1 MLKVERIDVFYGEF
15 QAIFGLDL
23 NVAEKETVITV
34 GPNGAG
40 KSTLLKA
47 VTGLKPPKNGKITF
61 LGRSIERL
69 PAHRIVELGISHV
82 PEGGKIFPQLTVFE
96 NLKIGSFIK
105 RARDSFGRSLDE
117 IYQLFP
123 RLGERQHQLAD
134 TLSGGERQMLA
145 IARSLMSRPR
155 LVLLDEPS
163 SGLAPLIVSSL
174 FEFVGKIKSQGYSIL
189 MVEQNVRKALQLCDR
204 AYLLESGMVR
214 LQGDRDS
221 FSHEDYI
228 RQAYI
233 GI

>member
-1 MLKVERIDVFYGEF
+1 VLEIESIDVFYGEF
-15 QAIFGLDL
+15 QAIFSLDL
-23 NVAEKETVITV
+23 NVGEQETVITV

-47 VTGLKPPKNGKITF
+47 ITGIQPPKQGSIRL

-69 PAHRIVELGISHV
+69 AAHKIVELGIAHV

-96 NLKIGSFIK
+96 NLKIGSFVK
-105 RARDSFGRSLDE
+105 RARNDFRQALEE
-117 IYQLFP
+117 IYGLFP
-123 RLGERQHQLAD
+123 RLRERHHQLAD

-145 IARSLMSRPR
+145 IARSLMSRPK
-155 LVLLDEPS
+155 LILLDEPS
-163 SGLAPLIVSSL
+163 SGLAPLIVSLL
-174 FEFVGKIKSQGYSIL
+174 FDFVNKIKSQGYSIL

-204 AYLLESGMVR
+204 AYLLESGRVK
-214 LQGDRDS
+214 LTGDRDS
-221 FSHEDYI
+221 FSQESSV

>member
-1 MLKVERIDVFYGEF
+1 MLEVERIDVFYGGF
-15 QAIFGLDL
+15 QAIFGLDMK
-23 NVAEKETVITV
+23 VTEGETVITV

-47 VTGLKPPKNGKITF
+47 ITGIHPPRSGRIMF
-61 LGRSIERL
+61 LGEPIEKL
-69 PAHRIVELGISHV
+69 PAHKIVERGITQV
-82 PEGGKIFPQLTVFE
+82 PEGGRIFPELTVFE
-96 NLKIGSFIK
+96 NLKIGSFVR
-105 RARDSFGRSLDE
+105 RARDEFGRALEE

-123 RLGERQHQLAD
+123 RLKERHRQVAD

-155 LVLLDEPS
+155 LILLDEPS
-163 SGLAPLIVSSL
+163 SGLAPMIVSLL
-174 FEFVGKIKSQGYSIL
+174 FDFVGKIKEQGYSIL

-204 AYLLESGMVR
+204 AYLLESGTVK
-214 LQGDRDS
+214 LEGDRES
-221 FSHEDYI
+221 FSQEALV

>member
-23 NVAEKETVITV
+23 SVAEEETVITV

-47 VTGLKPPKNGKITF
+47 VTGLQPPVNGKITF

-69 PAHRIVELGISHV
+69 PAYRIVELGIAHV

-96 NLKIGSFIK
+96 NLKIGSFIR
-105 RARDSFGRSLDE
+105 RARDFLGQSLDE
-117 IYQLFP
+117 IYHLFP
-123 RLGERQHQLAD
+123 RLRERQYQLAD

-145 IARSLMSRPR
+145 IARSLMSRPK
-155 LVLLDEPS
+155 LILLDEPS
-163 SGLAPLIVSSL
+163 SGLAPMIVSSL
-174 FEFVGKIKSQGYSIL
+174 FEFVRKIKSQGYSIL
-189 MVEQNVRKALQLCDR
+189 MVEQNARKALQLCDR

-214 LQGDRDS
+214 LEGDRDS
-221 FSHEDYI
+221 FSQETYI